1 VRPFLFD
8 SLVPDESMAARPN
21 KLELRII
28 ARIER
33 EGPITFR
40 DFMQTALYDP
50 DYGYY
55 NSERLKIGPQG
66 DYYTSSN
73 VHPAFGRIL
82 ARAFAGLWSDFTAD
96 DASQPMTIV
105 EMGAGSGQ
113 LACDVLTAMRDQH
126 LPGGVD
132 YVIVESSPPMRQQ
145 QGELLAHFSSSIR
158 WCRLEELV
166 RVAIT
171 GILFSNELIDAMPV
185 HCVRLKGCRL
195 EEQYVTL
202 AAEGLTL
209 QWNAPSTP
217 NLISYLERAGV
228 QMAEGQIAEVNLDAI
243 EWLAKVSGALDRGFL
258 ITIDYGDLSGLL
270 CGPDR
275 RSGTLRSFYNHA
287 LSDSQLQRVGDQ
299 DITAS
304 VNFTALMEY
313 GQDFGFETISY
324 ERQAAFLIRMG
335 LIEMIAE
342 QKNTRLSR
350 EGLKEQLALKN
361 LFVPGGVSDN
371 FRVLIQRKG

>member
-1 VRPFLFD
+1 
-8 SLVPDESMAARPN
+8 M
-21 KLELRII
+21 LR
-28 ARIER
+28 
-33 EGPITFR
+33 
-40 DFMQTALYDP
+40 
-50 DYGYY
+50 
-55 NSERLKIGPQG
+55 
-66 DYYTSSN
+66 
-73 VHPAFGRIL
+73 
-82 ARAFAGLWSDFTAD
+82 
-96 DASQPMTIV
+96 
-105 EMGAGSGQ
+105 
-113 LACDVLTAMRDQH
+113 
-126 LPGGVD
+126 
-132 YVIVESSPPMRQQ
+132 RQR
-145 QGELLAHFSSSIR
+145 ELLARFSSSIR

-166 RVAIT
+166 QAPVT
-171 GILFSNELIDAMPV
+171 GIFFSNELVDAMPV
-185 HCVRLKGCRL
+185 HCVRFKGRRL
-195 EEQYVTL
+195 EEQYVSL
-202 AAEGLTL
+202 AAKGLAF
-209 QWNAPSTP
+209 QWNKPSTP
-217 NLISYLERAGV
+217 KLISYLERAGV

-270 CGPDR
+270 WGPDR

-313 GQDFGFETISY
+313 GRDFGLETISY

-342 QKNTRLSR
+342 QDTTHSSR

>member
-1 VRPFLFD
+1 
-8 SLVPDESMAARPN
+8 MAERPN
-21 KLELRII
+21 ELELRII

-40 DFMQTALYDP
+40 DFMQAALYDP

-55 NSERLKIGPQG
+55 NTERLKIGPEG

-73 VHPAFGRIL
+73 VHPAFGGVL

-96 DASQPMTIV
+96 DAVWPMTIV

-113 LACDVLTAMRDQH
+113 LACDVLTAMRT
-126 LPGGVD
+126 GRISTCVD
-132 YVIVESSPPMRQQ
+132 YVIVESSPPMLRRQR
-145 QGELLAHFSSSIR
+145 ELLARFSSSIR

-166 RVAIT
+166 RAPVT
-171 GILFSNELIDAMPV
+171 GILFSNELVDAMPV
-185 HCVRLKGCRL
+185 HCVRFKRCRL

-202 AAEGLTL
+202 GGKGLAL
-209 QWNAPSTP
+209 QWNEPSTP
-217 NLISYLERAGV
+217 KLISYLERAGV
-228 QMAEGQIAEVNLDAI
+228 QMAEGQIAEINLDAI

-258 ITIDYGDLSGLL
+258 ITIDYGDLAGLL

-275 RSGTLRSFYNHA
+275 RSGTLRSFYNHM

-313 GQDFGFETISY
+313 GRDFGFETISY

-342 QKNTRLSR
+342 RENTHPSR
-350 EGLKEQLALKN
+350 ERLKAQLALKN

>member
-1 VRPFLFD
+1 
-8 SLVPDESMAARPN
+8 
-21 KLELRII
+21 
-28 ARIER
+28 
-33 EGPITFR
+33 
-40 DFMQTALYDP
+40 
-50 DYGYY
+50 
-55 NSERLKIGPQG
+55 
-66 DYYTSSN
+66 
-73 VHPAFGRIL
+73 
-82 ARAFAGLWSDFTAD
+82 
-96 DASQPMTIV
+96 MTIV

-113 LACDVLTAMRDQH
+113 LACDVLTAMPDQH
-126 LPGGVD
+126 VQGGVD
-132 YVIVESSPPMRQQ
+132 YAIVESSPAMLRRQR
-145 QGELLAHFSSSIR
+145 ELLAPFSSSVR

-166 RVAIT
+166 RAPVT
-171 GILFSNELIDAMPV
+171 GILFSNELVDAMPV
-185 HCVRLKGCRL
+185 HCVRFKGSRL
-195 EEQYVTL
+195 EEQYVAL
-202 AAEGLTL
+202 AGEGLAL
-209 QWNAPSTP
+209 QWNEPSTP
-217 NLISYLERAGV
+217 QLISYLERAGLK
-228 QMAEGQIAEVNLDAI
+228 MAEGQIAEINLDAI

-275 RSGTLRSFYNHA
+275 RSGTLRSFYNHR

-313 GQDFGFETISY
+313 GRDFGFETTSY

-342 QKNTRLSR
+342 QENTHRSR
-350 EGLKEQLALKN
+350 EGLNEQLALKN